1 MNELTEIFKRAKQ
14 HDVIYCDYIAHLI
27 STMLPAADQVSDG
40 LINMVGKPKMD
51 LDKDGVYLSADKKI
65 GVVDKY
71 GSVYEITVRQL

>member
-1 MNELTEIFKRAKQ
+1 
-14 HDVIYCDYIAHLI
+14 
-27 STMLPAADQVSDG
+27 MLPAADQVSDG

-51 LDKDGVYLSADKKI
+51 LDKDGVYLSADKKV